1 MKTKGAYAF
10 RDFDAARILQ
20 RPYFRKLNLPQG
32 DDANILKSL
41 QAVDGDSVDNMEE
54 KIVKLKA
61 IHKRLGEFL
70 QLINR
75 HIAKRL
81 APYSAAK
88 NENITFAYVTALF
101 FVRDLGNKIS
111 KIFGSL
117 DKEVQRRYKKDFS
130 ERLKQERKARGLTQK
145 ELGDLINVS
154 PQAFSLYERGER
166 DFPVHVII
174 RLAKILNISGDKIL
188 GFSAN

>member
-1 MKTKGAYAF
+1 MKKHGAYAF
-10 RDFDAARILQ
+10 RSFDPQRILQ
-20 RPYFRKLNLPQG
+20 RAYFRELNLATT
-32 DDANILKSL
+32 DDNEILKSL
-41 QAVDGDSVDNMEE
+41 QATSADDVNIMEQ
-54 KIVKLKA
+54 KLQMLKL
-61 IHKRLGEFL
+61 IHNRLKKFL

-75 HIAKRL
+75 HIGRL
-81 APYSAAK
+81 ARYSAK
-88 NENITFAYVTALF
+88 TGENVIFDYVASIF
-101 FVRDLGNKIS
+101 FLRDLGKRFAHDFVTLEKKI
-111 KIFGSL
+111 
-117 DKEVQRRYKKDFS
+117 QTRYKKDFS

-188 GFSAN
+188 GLSAN